1 MGYNYS
7 TKQMKK
13 LLKFLVAMVFATLLS
28 ANVFAYSFV
37 VDGIYYNINSDG
49 TTVSVTYQDTNYYSY
64 SGSYSSN
71 VTIPPTVTHNGTTY
85 SVTSIGFAAFI
96 YSTNLT
102 SVTIPNSVT
111 SIGPWAFY
119 GCSNLNEI
127 TLPNSVT
134 SIERSAFSYCTGL
147 TSVTIPN
154 SVTNIGRN
162 AFDSCINLT
171 NIDIPNSITIID
183 TYVFRYCTGL
193 TSVTI
198 PNSVTN
204 IGMGAFFNCTGLT
217 SVTIGNSVTSIGVGA
232 FDYCTGLTSITIPNS
247 VTSIGN
253 SAFELCTGLTSVTI
267 GNSVTSIEAYAF
279 LDCTGLTSVTIPNN
293 VTSIGIAAFRNCT
306 GLTTLS
312 YNADSCSFYPGF
324 YGYYYHWLDGC
335 NNLTT
340 INIGNNVR
348 YISDTTFANCTGL
361 TTINYNAVDCNGNGF
376 VGVADNYWLRGC
388 DNITTVNIGDSVQ
401 TIPPYFMLQKSGLTS
416 ITIPRSVIS
425 IGGRAF
431 DDCTGLTTLNYNA
444 DSCNTY
450 KYNYGTWL
458 GNSNNLTTVNIGNN
472 VRFIPDYFISYEPL
486 VSSVTIPN
494 SVTSIGDDAFYDC
507 TGLTSITIPN
517 SVISIGDGAFMWCEG
532 LTSATIGNSVTS
544 INHYAFAYCTGLTS
558 ITIPNSVTSI
568 GGRAFGG
575 CTGLTTLNYNA
586 DSCTTLNMDD
596 GSWLGNS
603 NNINTV
609 NIGNN
614 VRLIPDYFISSMSL
628 VSSVTIP
635 NNVISIGKS
644 AFRNCEG
651 LTSINIPNSV
661 TTIGESAFRGCT
673 GLDIVTIGSGVT
685 EIRDNAFDGCGSLD
699 TIYSMPTIPPTI
711 YSYTFNNVYR
721 GIPLYVPCGT
731 LEDYSS
737 ATYWREFSNIQE
749 YCESGSVVVETREA
763 TDITDTTATL
773 NGEITIAGN
782 PEILAQG
789 FEWKEQNASS
799 YNVVNVSG
807 TILTEVLTGLTPN
820 TTYTY
825 RAFATTPNGTQYGE
839 DVVFTTLLNS
849 GIDDIEKENTIA
861 VYPNPAKENIT
872 LTADEDIFIYSNLGQ
887 IVKQVN
893 NPKGEIT
900 INVSDLQKGV
910 YYIKTGNRQQKLIIN
925 N

>member
-1 MGYNYS
+1 
-7 TKQMKK
+7 MKK
-13 LLKFLVAMVFATLLS
+13 RLKFLVAMVFATLLS
-28 ANVFAYSFV
+28 ANVFAYDFV

-49 TTVSVTYQDTNYYSY
+49 TTVSVTYQNTNYNSY
-64 SGSYSSN
+64 SGS
-71 VTIPPTVTHNGTTY
+71 VTIPSTVTYNGTTY
-85 SVTSIGFAAFI
+85 SVTSIGYAAFYNSI
-96 YSTNLT
+96 GLT

-111 SIGPWAFY
+111 SISKWAFGY
-119 GCSNLNEI
+119 CTSLTSVTI
-127 TLPNSVT
+127 PNNVT
-134 SIERSAFSYCTGL
+134 SIGSSALSKCTGL

-183 TYVFRYCTGL
+183 TSVFRYCTGL

-198 PNSVTN
+198 PNSVT
-204 IGMGAFFNCTGLT
+204 
-217 SVTIGNSVTSIGVGA
+217 SIG
-232 FDYCTGLTSITIPNS
+232 S
-247 VTSIGN
+247 
-253 SAFELCTGLTSVTI
+253 
-267 GNSVTSIEAYAF
+267 YAF
-279 LDCTGLTSVTIPNN
+279 
-293 VTSIGIAAFRNCT
+293 
-306 GLTTLS
+306 
-312 YNADSCSFYPGF
+312 Y
-324 YGYYYHWLDGC
+324 
-335 NNLTT
+335 
-340 INIGNNVR
+340 
-348 YISDTTFANCTGL
+348 NCTGL
-361 TTINYNAVDCNGNGF
+361 TTINYNAVNCSGGGF
-376 VGVADNYWLRGC
+376 VGSYYHWLDGC
-388 DNITTVNIGDSVQ
+388 GSITTVNIGDSVQ
-401 TIPPYFMLQKSGLTS
+401 TIPPYFMCWKSGLTS
-416 ITIPRSVIS
+416 ISIPNSVTTI
-425 IGGRAF
+425 GEDAF
-431 DDCTGLTTLNYNA
+431 RNCTGLT
-444 DSCNTY
+444 
-450 KYNYGTWL
+450 
-458 GNSNNLTTVNIGNN
+458 
-472 VRFIPDYFISYEPL
+472 
-486 VSSVTIPN
+486 SVTIPN
-494 SVTSIGDDAFYDC
+494 SVTSIGSYAFHNC
-507 TGLTSITIPN
+507 TSLTSVTIPN
-517 SVISIGDGAFMWCEG
+517 SVTTIEWAAFEECTSLISV
-532 LTSATIGNSVTS
+532 TIPNSVTT
-544 INHYAFAYCTGLTS
+544 IGDVAFANCTGLTS

-568 GGRAFGG
+568 GEGAFSH
-575 CTGLTTLNYNA
+575 CT
-586 DSCTTLNMDD
+586 S
-596 GSWLGNS
+596 
-603 NNINTV
+603 
-609 NIGNN
+609 
-614 VRLIPDYFISSMSL
+614 
-628 VSSVTIP
+628 
-635 NNVISIGKS
+635 
-644 AFRNCEG
+644 
-651 LTSINIPNSV
+651 
-661 TTIGESAFRGCT
+661 
-673 GLDIVTIGSGVT
+673 LDIVTIGSGVT

-789 FEWKEQNASS
+789 FEWKELNATN

-825 RAFATTPNGTQYGE
+825 RAFATTSNGTQYGE

-849 GIDDIEKENTIA
+849 GIDAVEKENTIN